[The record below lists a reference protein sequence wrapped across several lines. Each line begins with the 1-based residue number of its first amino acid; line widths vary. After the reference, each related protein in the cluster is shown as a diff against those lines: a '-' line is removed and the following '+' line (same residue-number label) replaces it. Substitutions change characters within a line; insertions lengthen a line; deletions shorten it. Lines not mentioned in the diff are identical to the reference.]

1 MEEKLNQ
8 ILKNQE
14 VIIAYLIEILK
25 QNKNQFTEDY
35 AANLLAMMTEK
46 IFYGRI

>member
-1 MEEKLNQ
+1 M
-8 ILKNQE
+8 
-14 VIIAYLIEILK
+14 EILK

-35 AANLLAMMTEK
+35 TANLLAMITEK